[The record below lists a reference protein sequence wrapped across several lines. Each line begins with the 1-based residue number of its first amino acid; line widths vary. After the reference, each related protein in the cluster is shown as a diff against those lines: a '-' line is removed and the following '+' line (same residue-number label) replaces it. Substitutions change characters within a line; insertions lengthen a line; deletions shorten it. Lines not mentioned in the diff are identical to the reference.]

1 MGVMVGTSVRNEE
14 VFENGRLAQ
23 IAELR
28 ARMEAMGATVPGH
41 AVIELLAGVPG
52 LPRRAV
58 TSMNEC
64 PALAVE
70 LIAQASG
77 SGLFVAVV
85 GWPELVLTS
94 ALEGHGAA
102 DNVLIIPDP
111 GPDPLHVVG
120 LLAEHMDLVMYHTAA
135 VTVSP
140 TRARPLM
147 AKVREGTAALVTV
160 GTRLPS
166 PALTLTGRVVGFRGI
181 GRGSGRIT
189 SVVLDVRAETKTRRD
204 RATTLYLGEQSTL
217 RAV

>member
-1 MGVMVGTSVRNEE
+1 MVGTSVRNEG

-28 ARMEAMGATVPGH
+28 ARMEEMGATVPRR

-58 TSMNEC
+58 TSMNDC

-70 LIAQASG
+70 LIAHASD
-77 SGLFVAVV
+77 SDAFVAVV

-94 ALEGHGAA
+94 ALEGRGSA
-102 DNVLIIPDP
+102 DNVLVIPDP

-120 LLAEHMDLVMYHTAA
+120 LLAEHMDLVIYRTAA
-135 VTVSP
+135 AVAVSP

-147 AKVREGTAALVTV
+147 AKLREGTAALVTV

-166 PALTLTGRVVGFRGI
+166 PALTLTGHVVGFRGI
-181 GRGSGRIT
+181 ARGSGRIT
-189 SVVLDVRAETKTRRD
+189 SVVLDVQAETKTRRTGQ
-204 RATTLYLGEQSTL
+204 TTLYVGERPTL